1 VTDLAA
7 CQAMLARLNA
17 GGKVTVKELRQVLG
31 ERHAENMEAQLR
43 NLTKQREDAAI
54 ASAGLREYTKRLQIA
69 DLLQSRSDSAK
80 SVASQGSLAD
90 KAWYAYEAALE
101 KLVEVLEINPQMHQF
116 LDREMDWGKVAGSGK
131 VTADRDTVPRNIF
144 HVRHVYGNILHRAV
158 SSRAEIL
165 EGALTAAIADPQLE
179 PTPPPIPLTDEQS
192 SILKAKLKS
201 IKSV

>member
-1 VTDLAA
+1 MTDLTA
-7 CQAMLARLNA
+7 CQAMLAKLGQ
-17 GGKVTVKELRQVLG
+17 GGKVTVEELRQLLG

-43 NLTKQREDAAI
+43 NLKKQRKDAAI

-69 DLLQSRSDSAK
+69 DLLQSRSENAK
-80 SVASQGSLAD
+80 SSAAESVLAD
-90 KAWYAYEAALE
+90 KACYAYEAALE
-101 KLVEVLEINPQMHQF
+101 TLVDLLKINPDLHQF

-131 VTADRDTVPRNIF
+131 VTADRDTVPRIIF
-144 HVRHVYGNILHRAV
+144 HVRRVYGNILHRAV

-192 SILKAKLKS
+192 TILKAKLKS
-201 IKSV
+201 LKSV